1 MGKKSRITGGA
12 VGRRTILQLSPPGL
26 RGGNG
31 GERDE
36 APSGSDDEQESDGH
50 RIVREVRA
58 NMKAPAVKATEG
70 LSLLGAYEDSDDEE
84 AGDSQRSTA
93 NSQLN
98 QSTDIDS
105 TLANFMAEIDA
116 ITTQPSSDDTAS
128 HLSVSATD
136 PPRPEVNTQQLP
148 ASEGQNRESTEFE
161 YNTQYSLAGVGVEM
175 GDWQEVWDENSG
187 CYYYW
192 NTLTNEVSWELPHYL
207 ADQVQSLG
215 QYANSSSVNGNG
227 TVHAGYHSEESAAS
241 AVAPTLVKETKVKEV
256 IESVVGLT
264 SEEEEHRGVAASLL
278 GPLIPSEVKEAE
290 EKWRKRLL
298 KGPDEPENS
307 LDSDGEGV
315 RPAGSPCTPPQ
326 DPDPVSVPNVQKEL
340 CIKKQS
346 RENSDAE
353 EAEEDTMEL
362 ELTLERKKAEL
373 RALEEGDGSAGGSS
387 PCSETSQE
395 ASGSRVLLLKK
406 SRWKTAFPCAASP
419 DSNSRS
425 SDLQDNTD
433 TAPSQVPES
442 IAEEEDK
449 ETDGNEEK
457 AVSKPMVKE
466 ESETPELKVETPELK
481 FQIGQLANTL
491 TSKMEFLGIN
501 KKAISNFQL
510 LLLQTETRIA
520 DWREGALNGVYLRR
534 RLQEAAEHIKYYEL
548 NATPKG
554 WSCHWDREHRRYFY
568 VNDRTGVSQW
578 DFPTE
583 EDKCE
588 DLKGSQGTLT
598 QTSIQGDT
606 KTSSTSTDGV
616 TGTSSAAPPA
626 PAQPSAS
633 SLWSPSQPPLPD
645 SPPPPSNYPPPP
657 PLPPGSPPP
666 PPPPPDSDGEIMEVE
681 MEMDDDN
688 NDGEPPAPGTEEDAG
703 VRPPLPP
710 GAASMKIVESSG
722 PLGKGQKRKASQ
734 LNKAI
739 TIGSSPILYTQ
750 PAVSAA
756 PLMSATAYWGV
767 SAVSAPL
774 VPCEPPPP
782 PVPALPPQP
791 PLPPSQPPY
800 EHPGAKAVATDKNK
814 KAKKDK
820 SKKSKIKMPSLVKKW
835 QSIQKELDE
844 EEKSSSSDEDRD
856 QLNKKSIEEWK
867 QQQLMT
873 GKASKNANFE
883 ALPENWRERL
893 KKRKTMNN
901 T

>member
-1 MGKKSRITGGA
+1 MGKKSRLTGGT

-26 RGGNG
+26 RSGNA
-31 GERDE
+31 GERE
-36 APSGSDDEQESDGH
+36 EGPSGSDDEQEGDGH
-50 RIVREVRA
+50 RFVRETRT
-58 NMKAPAVKATEG
+58 NMKPPALKATEG
-70 LSLLGAYEDSDDEE
+70 LSLLGAYEDSDDED
-84 AGDSQRSTA
+84 AGDSQRLTA

-98 QSTDIDS
+98 QSADIDS

-116 ITTQPSSDDTAS
+116 ITTQPSSDDAAS
-128 HLSVSATD
+128 HSSVPTTA
-136 PPRPEVNTQQLP
+136 PPRPEVNTQQP
-148 ASEGQNRESTEFE
+148 AASEQQHPQSAEFE

-207 ADQVQSLG
+207 ADQVQSLE

-227 TVHAGYHSEESAAS
+227 TAHASYHTEENAAS
-241 AVAPTLVKETKVKEV
+241 AAAPTSVKETKVKEV

-264 SEEEEHRGVAASLL
+264 SEEEERRGVAASLL

-298 KGPDEPENS
+298 KGLDETENS
-307 LDSDGEGV
+307 LDSDAEGV
-315 RPAGSPCTPPQ
+315 RPAGSPSTPLR
-326 DPDPVSVPNVQKEL
+326 DPESIPTVQKDL
-340 CIKKQS
+340 CTKKQS
-346 RENSDAE
+346 VDNSDAE
-353 EAEEDTMEL
+353 EETEEDTMEL
-362 ELTLERKKAEL
+362 ELALERKKAEL

-395 ASGSRVLLLKK
+395 GSRGLLPKK
-406 SRWKTAFPCAASP
+406 NRWKTAFPCAASP
-419 DSNSRS
+419 DSNSRG
-425 SDLQDNTD
+425 SDPQDNTE
-433 TAPSQVPES
+433 TALTKVLES
-442 IAEEEDK
+442 VAEGEDK
-449 ETDGNEEK
+449 ETDHSEEK
-457 AVSKPMVKE
+457 TVPKPPVKE
-466 ESETPELKVETPELK
+466 EMETPELKVETPELK
-481 FQIGQLANTL
+481 IGELANTL

-548 NATPKG
+548 NAAPKG

-568 VNDRTGVSQW
+568 VNDRTSVSQW

-583 EDKCE
+583 DKDEDP
-588 DLKGSQGTLT
+588 KGSQGTQT
-598 QTSIQGDT
+598 QTSSQGDT
-606 KTSSTSTDGV
+606 KASTASTGSTYTPV
-616 TGTSSAAPPA
+616 APPA
-626 PAQPSAS
+626 PPLPSGS
-633 SLWSPSQPPLPD
+633 SFWSPSQPPLPD

-688 NDGEPPAPGTEEDAG
+688 DGEPPAPGTEEDG
-703 VRPPLPP
+703 SGRPPLPL
-710 GAASMKIVESSG
+710 GTVSMKVVESLGS
-722 PLGKGQKRKASQ
+722 LGKGQKRKAGQ

-750 PAVSAA
+750 PTASAGFSLSAA
-756 PLMSATAYWGV
+756 PLMSAAAYWGV
-767 SAVSAPL
+767 PAVTAPL
-774 VPCEPPPP
+774 VPCEPPLP

-791 PLPPSQPPY
+791 PLPPSQPPF
-800 EHPGAKAVATDKNK
+800 EPPGAKALPTDKTK
-814 KAKKDK
+814 KVKKDK

-844 EEKSSSSDEDRD
+844 EEKSSSSDEDRE

-867 QQQLMT
+867 QQQFMT

-883 ALPENWRERL
+883 ALPEDWRQRL
-893 KKRKTMNN
+893 KKRKVTSN